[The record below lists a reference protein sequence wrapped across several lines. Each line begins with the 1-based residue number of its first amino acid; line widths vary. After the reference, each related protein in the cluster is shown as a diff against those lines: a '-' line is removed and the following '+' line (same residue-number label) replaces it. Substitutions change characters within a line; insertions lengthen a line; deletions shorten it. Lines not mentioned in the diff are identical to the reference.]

1 PRLEVADPGH
11 GGIGRPGE
19 ERQREEPE
27 EAGKR
32 PHAPGEE
39 RSRGGTVNARPPR
52 VTRDASPR
60 RFASPQTDGATWT
73 SEPTAATRGRKWPTR
88 RRVGRGFGE
97 RRALRM
103 AGARR
108 LASTASQT
116 TLRTSP
122 VPRSDPLRDPRRSVP
137 QAVAR
142 VAIGEA
148 PRGGF
153 GRGTSD

>member
-1 PRLEVADPGH
+1 GVVHELDAAGVLPLRDLFGGHGQAGSSSHLRIEQRRELRQVPRLEVADPGH

-73 SEPTAATRGRKWPTR
+73 SEPTAATRGRKSPTR
-88 RRVGRGFGE
+88 RLVGRGFGE

-103 AGARR
+103 SGAR
-108 LASTASQT
+108 
-116 TLRTSP
+116 
-122 VPRSDPLRDPRRSVP
+122 
-137 QAVAR
+137 
-142 VAIGEA
+142 
-148 PRGGF
+148 
-153 GRGTSD
+153 